1 MRKFHVPLMLI
12 FLFPTFLKSQS
23 YTPKKTNW
31 QQAGYLGIKPIFT
44 NTVNV
49 LNFGADNSGNSSNN
63 TALTNAIASLS
74 GQPGVIYFPPG
85 NYLFSSNIN
94 INRDS
99 LIIQGAGS
107 TQTQFMFNLNGS
119 AGNCINING
128 SQNNSDTSSITLS
141 AARDSVWTTVVNSSS
156 FNTGDWVYLTMNDSN
171 LLFSSW
177 AYGSVGQVMKIYSI
191 SSNKIYFKSPFRYN
205 YSLNRKPKI
214 KKIIPKN
221 NIGIEC
227 LKIIRMD
234 ASVSQTS
241 IIAFDRAANCW
252 INGIESDS
260 TNFSH
265 IELNRS
271 TNIEITNSYFHHAH
285 GYGGGGKAYGV
296 TFQFSSGECKAEGNI
311 FEYLR
316 HGVLMQAGANGNVCA
331 YNYFNDPFWV
341 EGFFPSNAAGELVL
355 HGNFVFSNL
364 FEGNICGNIVI
375 DNSHAKNGPY
385 NTFYRNRAS
394 LFGIFMNSNP
404 ATDTVQF
411 IGNEIPGSF
420 NTLAGNG
427 HFQYAN
433 QFQGNLVPSGTGNLS
448 DTSFYLGSGDFPIC
462 MNALYPTPSIGI
474 PTNYL
479 SGTNEAFERFKQ
491 GVRAQCSCSS
501 ISLSKNIEEI
511 DKFIVY
517 PNPTNGI
524 FRICNLNEEKE
535 IQIIDYCGRVFNTLR
550 INKNSIIDINNLN
563 DGVYFIK
570 IEGEIAPVIK
580 IIKTSN

>member
-1 MRKFHVPLMLI
+1 MKKFHTAILL
-12 FLFPTFLKSQS
+12 FLFSPTLFKSQS
-23 YTPKKTNW
+23 YNPKKTNW
-31 QQAGYLGIKPIFT
+31 NHAGYSGVKPVFT
-44 NTVNV
+44 NTVNI
-49 LNFGADNSGNSSNN
+49 LNFGADNTGSTSNN
-63 TALTNAIASLS
+63 TAFINAVASLS
-74 GQPGVIYFPPG
+74 SQPGVIYFPPG
-85 NYLFSSNIN
+85 NYLFNSSIN

-107 TQTQFMFNLNGS
+107 AQTQFIFNLNGG
-119 AGNCINING
+119 AGNCINISG
-128 SQNNSDTSSITLS
+128 SQINTDTSSLVTS
-141 AARDSVWTTVVNSSS
+141 ARRDSNWASVLNPSS
-156 FNTGDWVYLTMNDSN
+156 FHAGDWVYLTMNDSN

-177 AYGSVGQVMKIYSI
+177 AYGSVGQILKMDSV
-191 SSNKIYFKSPFRYN
+191 SSNNIFFKSPFRYN
-205 YSLNRKPKI
+205 YFINRNPRI

-221 NIGIEC
+221 TIGIEC
-227 LKIIRMD
+227 LKIIRKD

-241 IIAFDRAANCW
+241 IIAFDKAVNCW

-265 IELNRS
+265 IELNRCS
-271 TNIEITNSYFHHAH
+271 NIEITNCYFHHAH
-285 GYGGGGKAYGV
+285 GYGGGGKAYGI
-296 TFQFSSGECKAEGNI
+296 TFQFSSGECKAEANI
-311 FEYLR
+311 FEHLR
-316 HGVLMQAGANGNVCA
+316 HGVLMQAGANGNVCG
-331 YNYFNDPFWV
+331 YNYFNDPYWV
-341 EGFFPSNAAGELVL
+341 ESFFPSNSAGEMVL

-427 HFQYAN
+427 HFQYGN
-433 QFQGNLVPSGTGNLS
+433 QFQGNLVPAGTGNLL
-448 DTSFYLGSGDFPIC
+448 DTSLYLSSGNFPLC
-462 MNALYPTPSIGI
+462 MNTLYPTPSVGI

-491 GVRAQCSCSS
+491 GVRAQCFCSS
-501 ISLSKNIEEI
+501 ISLSNHEPELEKLII
-511 DKFIVY
+511 Y
-517 PNPTNGI
+517 PNPSNGFFKVDPLMEDKQI
-524 FRICNLNEEKE
+524 E
-535 IQIIDYCGRVFNTLR
+535 ILDCSGRVCSVLQTH
-550 INKNSIIDINNLN
+550 INSPVDLSALS

-570 IEGEIAPVIK
+570 IKGENLPLIK
-580 IIKTSN
+580 IIKTAP